1 MQEKILE
8 MLKQEKE
15 NGYVSGQELC
25 ERLGVSRTA
34 VWKVIRQLK
43 EAGYVIDSVPNRG
56 YRLCESPDVLSHV
69 EVAALL
75 RTSWLGQ
82 KLYCLEETDSTNI
95 QAKRLAEEGA
105 PEGTLV
111 IADMQ
116 SAGKGSRGRC
126 WESPKGTGIFMSAV
140 FRPKLLP
147 VKASMITLVAAYSI
161 ASELRKTYGLDVKIK
176 WPNDIVLNRKKI
188 VGILTEMSS
197 EMDFIHYIVIV
208 IGINVNMESFPEEL
222 ADKATSLYMESGTRF
237 QRAKLAASF
246 LNRMEKDYEQFA
258 AQGSL
263 AFLKDA
269 YNEMLINRG
278 ETVRILQYQGEWCG
292 IARGINENGE
302 LLVEKPDGTIREVFS
317 GEVSVRGLYS
327 YV

>member
-56 YRLCESPDVLSHV
+56 YRLCESPDALSHP

-197 EMDFIHYIVIV
+197 EMDFIHYIVTG
-208 IGINVNMESFPEEL
+208 IGINVNMDSFPEEL

-317 GEVSVRGLYS
+317 REVAVRGLYS

>member
-56 YRLCESPDVLSHV
+56 YRLCESPDVLSHA

-176 WPNDIVLNRKKI
+176 WPNDIVLNWKKI

-197 EMDFIHYIVIV
+197 EMDFIHYIVTG
-208 IGINVNMESFPEEL
+208 IGINVNMEKFPEEL

-302 LLVEKPDGTIREVFS
+302 LLVEKSDGTIREVFS

>member
-56 YRLCESPDVLSHV
+56 YRLCESPDVLSHA

-82 KLYCLEETDSTNI
+82 KLYCLEETDSTTI

-197 EMDFIHYIVIV
+197 EMDFIHYIVTG
-208 IGINVNMESFPEEL
+208 IGINVNMEKFPEEL

-302 LLVEKPDGTIREVFS
+302 LLVEKSDGTIREVFS

>member
-56 YRLCESPDVLSHV
+56 YRLCESPDVLSHA

-140 FRPKLLP
+140 FRPKILP

-197 EMDFIHYIVIV
+197 EMDFIHYIVTG
-208 IGINVNMESFPEEL
+208 IGINVNMEKFPEEL

-302 LLVEKPDGTIREVFS
+302 LLVEKSDGTIREVFS

>member
-56 YRLCESPDVLSHV
+56 YRLCESPDVLSHA

-197 EMDFIHYIVIV
+197 EMDFIHYIVTG
-208 IGINVNMESFPEEL
+208 IGINVNMEKFPEEL

-302 LLVEKPDGTIREVFS
+302 LLVEKSDGTIREVFS

>member
-56 YRLCESPDVLSHV
+56 YRLCESPDVLSRA

-75 RTSWLGQ
+75 QTSWLGQ

-197 EMDFIHYIVIV
+197 EMDFIHYIVTG

-258 AQGSL
+258 AQGNL

-269 YNEMLINRG
+269 YNDMLINCG

-302 LLVEKPDGTIREVFS
+302 LLVEMPDGTVREVFS

>member
-1 MQEKILE
+1 

-56 YRLCESPDVLSHV
+56 YRLCESPDVLSHA

-197 EMDFIHYIVIV
+197 EMDFIHYIVTG
-208 IGINVNMESFPEEL
+208 IGINVNMEKFPEEL

-302 LLVEKPDGTIREVFS
+302 LLVEKSDGTIREVFS